1 MHIGKKPIKF
11 RVNLQ
16 GLYVFE
22 FPKSY
27 VDYVENKNT
36 NNTGVCLHTNATQVE
51 GYTNRQVVRADR
63 ARKLYHMLGAPTIA
77 NLKAVL
83 RQNLLRNCPVTTED
97 VNLAEEI
104 FGPDI
109 STLKGRSTRPSPT
122 TVVDDLIEIPEEL
135 KDKNQYI
142 DLAIDIILINRI
154 ILLTAIDRN
163 IKYKTVVPLE
173 NHKKEELY
181 RGIDQVLR
189 IYNNAV
195 FTIRRIH
202 CDNEFRSIMDPVAD
216 ELDIQMNYA
225 NPDAH
230 VPDIERNNSIIKE
243 RFHNAYY
250 RMKEI
255 CLNQC

>member
-1 MHIGKKPIKF
+1 
-11 RVNLQ
+11 
-16 GLYVFE
+16 
-22 FPKSY
+22 

-104 FGPDI
+104 LGPDI

-135 KDKNQYI
+135 KEKNQYI

-154 ILLTAIDRN
+154 ILLTAIDRIQN
-163 IKYKTVVPLE
+163 T
-173 NHKKEELY
+173 
-181 RGIDQVLR
+181 G
-189 IYNNAV
+189 
-195 FTIRRIH
+195 
-202 CDNEFRSIMDPVAD
+202 RS
-216 ELDIQMNYA
+216 
-225 NPDAH
+225 
-230 VPDIERNNSIIKE
+230 
-243 RFHNAYY
+243 FH
-250 RMKEI
+250 
-255 CLNQC
+255 